1 MKKISILLAM
11 ILCVGL
17 LGCQKEEK
25 KDNTSLVTQTD
36 AETVAAEVPEMES
49 VKIELSNSEILVDG
63 EKISEDEDAEV
74 YKARDIIFY
83 LEGQGIEYGDGK
95 KKDGHSQIE
104 ADAHTVIHITEPGTY
119 EFSGTLDAGQI
130 FVDLGDGTKKE
141 EEAVA
146 NIVLNNVDLT
156 CTVAPAILF
165 YRTYECDYEAEE
177 ESASMNVDTSAAGA
191 NLILAEGSKNKIYG
205 SYVAEIYEECE
216 LNEEGTKVID
226 SKRLHKYDGAIYSRR
241 SMNISGTGSLNL
253 VAENEGLGSEMHL
266 TINGGNISITS
277 GNDGINVNED
287 NISVFAMNDGELQIK
302 VTGETGEG
310 DGIDA
315 NGWLVVN
322 GGMIQSAAC
331 ATSMDSGIDAD
342 KGIYIN
348 GGTVVATGNMPAEL
362 EEGLQTAI
370 SFMSREILEPGKNY
384 EVKDEA
390 GEVVDK
396 ITLNNACTTVVV
408 SVEGM
413 SKDQK
418 YTLWKND
425 VQIAEGTV
433 GSMGN
438 MGGRPPQGFGGGE
451 RPQMPEGMEPPE
463 GFEFDGKQP
472 PQKPGKQK

>member
-1 MKKISILLAM
+1 M
-11 ILCVGL
+11 
-17 LGCQKEEK
+17 
-25 KDNTSLVTQTD
+25 
-36 AETVAAEVPEMES
+36 
-49 VKIELSNSEILVDG
+49 
-63 EKISEDEDAEV
+63 
-74 YKARDIIFY
+74 
-83 LEGQGIEYGDGK
+83 
-95 KKDGHSQIE
+95 
-104 ADAHTVIHITEPGTY
+104 IHITEPGTY

-277 GNDGINVNED
+277 GNDGINVNKD

-370 SFMSREILEPGKNY
+370 SFMSRETLEAGKNY
-384 EVKDEA
+384 EIKDEA
-390 GEVVDK
+390 GEVVYK
-396 ITLNNACTTVVV
+396 GKVNNSCTTIVV
-408 SVEGM
+408 SVEGI

-418 YTLWKND
+418 YTLWQND

-433 GSMGN
+433 GNMGN
-438 MGGRPPQGFGGGE
+438 MGGRPPQ
-451 RPQMPEGMEPPE
+451 
-463 GFEFDGKQP
+463 
-472 PQKPGKQK
+472 KPGKQK

>member
-1 MKKISILLAM
+1 MKKISILLVM
-11 ILCVGL
+11 ILCLGL

-25 KDNTSLVTQTD
+25 KEDASLTTQTTID
-36 AETVAAEVPEMES
+36 SFEEVIPDTET

-63 EKISEDEDAEV
+63 EKISEKQDMAV
-74 YKARDIIFY
+74 YKANDIIFY
-83 LEGQGIEYGDGK
+83 LEGQGIEYGEGK
-95 KKDGHSQIE
+95 SKDEHSQIE
-104 ADAHTVIHITEPGTY
+104 ADAHTVIHITEPGNY
-119 EFSGTLDAGQI
+119 ELSGTLDAGQI

-141 EEAVA
+141 EEEVV
-146 NIVLNNVDLT
+146 NLILNNVDIT

-177 ESASMNVDTSAAGA
+177 ESAVMDVDTSAAGA

-216 LNEEGTKVID
+216 LNEEGTKVVD

-241 SMNISGTGSLNL
+241 SMNILGTGSLSL
-253 VAENEGLGSEMHL
+253 VGENEGIGSEMHL
-266 TINGGNISITS
+266 TIMGGNISITS

-287 NISVFAMNDGELQIK
+287 NISVFTMNDGELQIK

-322 GGMIQSAAC
+322 GGVINSASC
-331 ATSMDSGIDAD
+331 ATSKDSGIDAD

-348 GGTVVATGNMPAEL
+348 GGTVIATGNMPAEL
-362 EEGLQTAI
+362 EEGKQAAI
-370 SFMSREILEPGKNY
+370 SFVSRETLEAGKNY

-390 GEVVDK
+390 GEEVQNVK
-396 ITLNNACTTVVV
+396 LNNSCTTVVI
-408 SVEGM
+408 SFEGM

-418 YTLWKND
+418 YTLWQND
-425 VQIAEGTV
+425 TQLA
-433 GSMGN
+433 
-438 MGGRPPQGFGGGE
+438 
-451 RPQMPEGMEPPE
+451 EGMEPQKRPE
-463 GFEFDGKQP
+463 KQ
-472 PQKPGKQK
+472 

>member
-1 MKKISILLAM
+1 
-11 ILCVGL
+11 
-17 LGCQKEEK
+17 
-25 KDNTSLVTQTD
+25 
-36 AETVAAEVPEMES
+36 
-49 VKIELSNSEILVDG
+49 
-63 EKISEDEDAEV
+63 
-74 YKARDIIFY
+74 
-83 LEGQGIEYGDGK
+83 
-95 KKDGHSQIE
+95 
-104 ADAHTVIHITEPGTY
+104 
-119 EFSGTLDAGQI
+119 
-130 FVDLGDGTKKE
+130 
-141 EEAVA
+141 
-146 NIVLNNVDLT
+146 
-156 CTVAPAILF
+156 
-165 YRTYECDYEAEE
+165 
-177 ESASMNVDTSAAGA
+177 MNVDTSAAGA

-277 GNDGINVNED
+277 GNDGINVNKD

-348 GGTVVATGNMPAEL
+348 GGTVFATGNMPAEL

-370 SFMSREILEPGKNY
+370 SFMSRETLEPGKNY

-390 GEVVDK
+390 GEVVYK
-396 ITLNNACTTVVV
+396 GKVNNSCTTIVV
-408 SVEGM
+408 SVEGI

-418 YTLWKND
+418 YTLWQND

-433 GSMGN
+433 GNMGNMGN
-438 MGGRPPQGFGGGE
+438 MGGRPPQ
-451 RPQMPEGMEPPE
+451 
-463 GFEFDGKQP
+463 
-472 PQKPGKQK
+472 KPGKQK

>member
-25 KDNTSLVTQTD
+25 KDNVSQ
-36 AETVAAEVPEMES
+36 MES

-63 EKISEDEDAEV
+63 EKISEEEDAAV
-74 YKARDIIFY
+74 YKAHDIIFY
-83 LEGQGIEYGDGK
+83 LEGQGIEYGDGE
-95 KKDGHSQIE
+95 KKDEHSKIE
-104 ADAHTVIHITEPGTY
+104 ADAHTVVHITEPGTY

-130 FVDLGDGTKKE
+130 FVDLGEDTKKD
-141 EEAVA
+141 EEAIV

-156 CTVAPAILF
+156 CTVAPAIFF
-165 YRTYECDYEAEE
+165 YRTYECDCEAEE
-177 ESASMNVDTSAAGA
+177 ENAAMNVDTSAAGA
-191 NLILAEGSKNKIYG
+191 NLILAEGSKNKVYG
-205 SYVAEIYEECE
+205 SYVAEIFEECE
-216 LNEEGTKVID
+216 LNEKGTKVVN

-241 SMNISGTGSLNL
+241 SMNISGTGALSL

-266 TINGGNISITS
+266 TINGGDISITS

-287 NISVFAMNDGELQIK
+287 NISVFTMNAGELKIK

-322 GGMIQSAAC
+322 GGTINSAAC

-348 GGTVVATGNMPAEL
+348 GGTLVATGNMAAEL
-362 EEGLQTAI
+362 EEGAQTVI
-370 SFMSREILEPGKNY
+370 SFMSREVLEAGKNY
-384 EVKDEA
+384 EVKDA
-390 GEVVDK
+390 DGEVVEK
-396 ITLNNACTTVVV
+396 ITLNNDCTTVVV
-408 SVEGM
+408 SIEGM
-413 SKDQK
+413 TKEQT

-425 VQIAEGTV
+425 TQVAEGTA
-433 GSMGN
+433 GAMA
-438 MGGRPPQGFGGGE
+438 GRPPQGFGGGK
-451 RPQMPEGMEPPE
+451 RPQMPEGMQPPEGFEDMEPPE
-463 GFEFDGKQP
+463 GFEGMEPPADFDGKQP
-472 PQKPGKQK
+472 PRGPGKQQR